1 MTHALEN
8 LFGWFSRDRRKAR
21 AEAHA
26 RALWGRDPL
35 SHPDIARMTE
45 RERADLQFQPSCIA
59 PE

>member
-1 MTHALEN
+1 MTHALRI

-35 SHPDIARMTE
+35 SHPDIARMSE
-45 RERADLQFQPSCIA
+45 RERADLQFLPSCIA
-59 PE
+59 PD